1 MKYWIIPWCQSGV
14 GLREQ
19 GKHFVT
25 WTYNKYRHAFWRL
38 AKLMVRE
45 GRLPEADL
53 LFHVTFPELETLIN
67 ERDPTIVARARL
79 RKRFH
84 SIKDNL
90 KFNEICIGPNIEPRD
105 VIKDRFNIYY
115 FNE

>member
-1 MKYWIIPWCQSGV
+1 
-14 GLREQ
+14 
-19 GKHFVT
+19 
-25 WTYNKYRHAFWRL
+25 
-38 AKLMVRE
+38 MVRE

>member
-1 MKYWIIPWCQSGV
+1 
-14 GLREQ
+14 
-19 GKHFVT
+19 
-25 WTYNKYRHAFWRL
+25 
-38 AKLMVRE
+38 MVRE

-90 KFNEICIGPNIEPRD
+90 KFNETSIGPNIKPRD
-105 VIKDRFNIYY
+105 VNKNGFVVNY